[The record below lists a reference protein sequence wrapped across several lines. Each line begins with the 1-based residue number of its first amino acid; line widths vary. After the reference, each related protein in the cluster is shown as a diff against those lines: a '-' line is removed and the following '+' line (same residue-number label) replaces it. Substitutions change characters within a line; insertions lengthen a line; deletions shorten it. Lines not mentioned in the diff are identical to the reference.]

1 MAKTSRAKT
10 SRTRA
15 KSRKP
20 TLRVQVQHDIDKALA
35 TAGIPSAID
44 GDGWRWMQDPTGKGL
59 IGVVAVTGA
68 REDLS
73 LRVVAPI
80 TPLPKG
86 QAALLRALRRI
97 AEVNYEI
104 PGHSRLAIDSRTIWA
119 VVVHNV
125 GDIGPDDVPNC
136 IFDCVWLSQAAAE
149 WLKKSKPKKAAKQG
163 SQPVPAPASTS

>member
-1 MAKTSRAKT
+1 MAKTPAAKKKSTRAKT
-10 SRTRA
+10 RT
-15 KSRKP
+15 P

-35 TAGIPSAID
+35 QANIPSAID
-44 GDGWRWMQDPTGKGL
+44 SDGWRWMQDPTGKGL
-59 IGVVAVTGA
+59 IGVVAVTGQ

-86 QAALLRALRRI
+86 QAALLKVLRRI
-97 AEVNYEI
+97 AEMNYEI

-119 VVVHNV
+119 VVAHNV
-125 GDIGPDDVPNC
+125 GDIGADDVPNC

-149 WLKKSKPKKAAKQG
+149 WLKGPKPKKVAKKR
-163 SQPVPAPASTS
+163 